1 MKPFAVLL
9 ALMTSVGLI
18 TLDAQK
24 RIITNDAAPLL
35 KQLFPQA
42 AAFSPHQGTPLHYR
56 AYGVDP
62 KAHPGAKPIGFVF
75 WTTDLVPEE
84 YAYHGTIH
92 MLVGLD
98 TTGVIAGVIVNFNSE
113 PYGYFSVEP
122 AQFAAQFK
130 GKNIRAPFRVGGD
143 VHAVS
148 RATISIS
155 SATRA
160 IRDSS
165 RAIARAFLDP
175 TSVK

>member
-1 MKPFAVLL
+1 MKHVAVSL
-9 ALMTSVGLI
+9 ALVMGAGLI

-24 RIITNDAAPLL
+24 RIITNDATPYL

-42 AAFSPHQGTPLHYR
+42 AAFSPHEGTPLHYK

-62 KAHPGAKPIGFVF
+62 NANPGARPIGFVF
-75 WTTDLVPEE
+75 WTTDLVPNE
-84 YAYHGTIH
+84 YAYHGHIH
-92 MLVGLD
+92 MLVGMD
-98 TTGVIAGVIVNFNSE
+98 TAGILSGVLVNFNSE

-122 AQFAAQFK
+122 PQFAAQFK
-130 GKNIRAPFRVGGD
+130 GKSIRAPFRVGED
-143 VHAVS
+143 VQAVS

-175 TSVK
+175 ASVK